1 MGIAGMVKRPFT
13 STLNSSLAALLHLS
27 DNVLVVETI
36 FYSVF
41 FPPTQFFF
49 FFELLLWDT
58 FESVADGGLYF
69 SQATVFHIKSTEGPA
84 FRIGAVSIQ
93 TRAYVKQVWNI
104 HSNVTPLNSD
114 K

>member
-41 FPPTQFFF
+41 FFSLPSLLFLNFFYGTHLSLRQTGVFISLKLLSFTLNPPRDLHL
-49 FFELLLWDT
+49 E
-58 FESVADGGLYF
+58 
-69 SQATVFHIKSTEGPA
+69 
-84 FRIGAVSIQ
+84 
-93 TRAYVKQVWNI
+93 
-104 HSNVTPLNSD
+104 
-114 K
+114 

>member
-41 FPPTQFFF
+41 FPPTLFFF
-49 FFELLLWDT
+49 FF
-58 FESVADGGLYF
+58 
-69 SQATVFHIKSTEGPA
+69 
-84 FRIGAVSIQ
+84 
-93 TRAYVKQVWNI
+93 
-104 HSNVTPLNSD
+104 
-114 K
+114 